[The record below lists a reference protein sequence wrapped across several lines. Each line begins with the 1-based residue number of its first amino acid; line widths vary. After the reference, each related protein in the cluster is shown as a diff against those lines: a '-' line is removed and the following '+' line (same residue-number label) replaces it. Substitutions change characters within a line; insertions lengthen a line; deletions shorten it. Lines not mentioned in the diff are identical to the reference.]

1 MKLAEALILRADCQ
15 KRMLQL
21 QQRLIRSA
29 KVQEGEQPPEN
40 PNQLITELEAVFAEL
55 ADLIKRINQT
65 NAQTIFGEG
74 TLSDVLAERDIL
86 RLKHGAYDSL
96 IQAASIRHERYS
108 RSEVRFVSTIAIAE
122 IQREVD
128 TLARNYRELDAQI
141 QALNWQT
148 DVVEGNGN
156 GRSSGSLGLAEK

>member
-15 KRMLQL
+15 KRMVQL

-40 PNQLITELEAVFAEL
+40 PNELVTELEAVAAEL
-55 ADLIKRINQT
+55 ADLIKRINKTNSQT
-65 NAQTIFGEG
+65 VFGEG

-86 RLKHGAYDSL
+86 RLKRGAYDSL
-96 IQAASIRHERYS
+96 IQAASIRQERYS
-108 RSEVRFVSTIAIAE
+108 RSEVRFISTVPIAE
-122 IQREVD
+122 IQHEVD
-128 TLARNYRELDAQI
+128 TLYRDYRELDAQI

-148 DVVEGNGN
+148 DVVEGNGD
-156 GRSSGSLGLAEK
+156 GVR

>member
-15 KRMLQL
+15 KRIVQL

-29 KVQEGEQPPEN
+29 KIQEGEQPPEN
-40 PNQLITELEAVFAEL
+40 PNELITELEAVSAEL

-65 NAQTIFGEG
+65 NSQTPFGDG

-86 RLKHGAYDSL
+86 RLKRGAYDSL
-96 IQAASIRHERYS
+96 IQAASIRQERYS
-108 RSEVRFVSTIAIAE
+108 RSEVRFISTVAIAE

-128 TLARNYRELDAQI
+128 TLSRDYRELDAQI

-156 GRSSGSLGLAEK
+156 GGASR